1 LSLQELPPLLN
12 QNINV
17 YFASLALSCWSLA
30 PEEDGAEGVL
40 LDEEDDEEELE
51 GLELVELL
59 DFSDSLL
66 ELLLVSSSEPLFV

>member
-1 LSLQELPPLLN
+1 M
-12 QNINV
+12 
-17 YFASLALSCWSLA
+17 
-30 PEEDGAEGVL
+30 L